1 MLCPYIVKLGLE
13 VEVDE
18 QGAALH
24 AVQLDVVVRHVAAD
38 HPGHHVVQQHL
49 AAKGLLRMYQKAC
62 KCKYNLFFSNMS
74 RRKIKILSDLLEHLC
89 VCHQGLHQLGRQ
101 LPEGLVGGSEDG
113 EGSVTGEGLPQPG
126 LDCQVHQLGGAIGL
140 QHLHN
145 VGTWAG
151 NKLEVRAK
159 KLKP

>member
-49 AAKGLLRMYQKAC
+49 GAKEGVMHA
-62 KCKYNLFFSNMS
+62 S
-74 RRKIKILSDLLEHLC
+74 
-89 VCHQGLHQLGRQ
+89 
-101 LPEGLVGGSEDG
+101 EGL
-113 EGSVTGEGLPQPG
+113 
-126 LDCQVHQLGGAIGL
+126 
-140 QHLHN
+140 
-145 VGTWAG
+145 
-151 NKLEVRAK
+151 
-159 KLKP
+159 

>member
-38 HPGHHVVQQHL
+38 HPGHDVVQQHL
-49 AAKGLLRMYQKAC
+49 GARWGSSMHEKAC
-62 KCKYNLFFSNMS
+62 KSNLFFSNMC
-74 RRKIKILSDLLEHLC
+74 RRKIKILSHLLEHLR
-89 VCHQGLHQLGRQ
+89 VGHQGLHQLCRQ
-101 LPEGLVGGSEDG
+101 LPEGLVGGSEDSKG
-113 EGSVTGEGLPQPG
+113 PVTGEGLPQPS
-126 LDCQVHQLGGAIGL
+126 LDRQVHQLGGAIGL

-145 VGTWAG
+145 VGTWTG